1 LCCFARLGQ
10 AEVSTLHL
18 AHSHA
23 RTQLDGEFTHGE
35 IRDPGHRRKEHV
47 IAGLQAADMHWEK
60 DSTLSRECKGASG
73 EPKDLL
79 DIF

>member
-1 LCCFARLGQ
+1 MRE
-10 AEVSTLHL
+10 AEISTLHL
-18 AHSHA
+18 AHSHT

-35 IRDPGHRRKEHV
+35 ICDPGHGREEHV
-47 IAGLQAADMHWEK
+47 IAGLQAANMHREK
-60 DSTLSRECKGASG
+60 DSTSSSECKGAGG